1 MAELM
6 NAAVVVM
13 FYIAGAA
20 NVVALGLLIY
30 GMVKGE
36 V

>member
-6 NAAVVVM
+6 NAAVVMM

-20 NVVALGLLIY
+20 NVIAFGMLIY
-30 GMVKGE
+30 GMIKGE